1 MAEEKKKKKEIK
13 TDEIVDRLLQEGDPT
28 DVVKLVGRYLGN
40 NEGGDSFRLYLTE
53 QLNHYL
59 EFPKE
64 ATLDAERVSSGN
76 IIVWVKRGTKVRAT
90 KTQRLSEEFLRG
102 DIHRSHSG
110 AALAGSALRGM
121 LMLAAGES
129 GCGACEQ
136 RSQPGWPCSDPAC
149 SGSACSG
156 RPTCPNA

>member
-1 MAEEKKKKKEIK
+1 MPEEKKKKEIK

-40 NEGGDSFRLYLTE
+40 NERGDSFRLYLNE

-76 IIVWVKRGTKVRAT
+76 IIVWVKRDTKVQDT
-90 KTQRLSEEFLRG
+90 KTRRLSEEFLRG
-102 DIHRSHSG
+102 DIQRSYSG
-110 AALAGSALRGM
+110 AASAGLAVRNM
-121 LMLAAGES
+121 LMLANGSCDPKDCPES
-129 GCGACEQ
+129 NRPPCVSYVPENC
-136 RSQPGWPCSDPAC
+136 STPGH
-149 SGSACSG
+149 
-156 RPTCPNA
+156 CPQ